1 MYILVLRNLILA
13 LSLLLAAGAG
23 AQTASPRTGSGGDLL
38 TRTGDQFGREG
49 RRLVDRSDDV
59 TTRHTTLGDVNGSLI
74 DRILDRD
81 LTRAQVMRIAS
92 AILVGIAVIATI
104 MTVAMPMLS
113 NDSLN
118 KRMKSVAS
126 ERERIRLRERERLNT
141 SASKVNLRLQPKAY
155 MKQVVEQF
163 NLAKWLGTDQAK
175 KQMMMAGYRGPQ
187 AEVGFLFFR
196 LVSPAASF
204 LFGLVYMFVL
214 SNFDWSLSIKW
225 AAVIGFAYIGLKA
238 PEIFLRNKIGK
249 RQQTMQAAFP
259 DALDL
264 LLICVESGMSI
275 EHACRRVAGEIGV
288 QSIPLAEEFTLMTAE
303 LSYLQN
309 RRDAYDNFAARTGI
323 DAARQISTV
332 LVQAEKYGTPLGTAL
347 RVVAQE
353 SRDNRLLLA
362 EKKAASLPPKLT
374 VPMIVFFLP
383 VLFACIITP
392 AVIQVMSQTSQ

>member
-1 MYILVLRNLILA
+1 MPILVFRTLIFV

-23 AQTASPRTGSGGDLL
+23 AQTTSPRTGSGDALL
-38 TRTGDQFGREG
+38 TRAGDQISRDGRQLVNPGDSNQSLTE
-49 RRLVDRSDDV
+49 RL
-59 TTRHTTLGDVNGSLI
+59 LNG
-74 DRILDRD
+74 D
-81 LTRAQVMRIAS
+81 LTRPQVMRLVS
-92 AILVGIAVIATI
+92 ALFIGVAVIATI

-113 NDSLN
+113 NDGLN

-126 ERERIRLRERERLNT
+126 ERERIRLRERERLNG
-141 SASKVNLRLQPKAY
+141 SANKVSLRLQPKAY
-155 MKQVVEQF
+155 MKQIVEQF

-175 KQMMMAGYRGPQ
+175 KQMLMAGYRGPQ

-204 LFGLVYMFVL
+204 LFGLLYVFVL
-214 SNFDWSLSIKW
+214 SNFDWSFSIKL
-225 AAVIGFAYIGLKA
+225 AAVIGCAYLGLKA
-238 PEIFLRNKIGK
+238 PEIFLRNKISK
-249 RQQTMQAAFP
+249 RQQSMQSAFP
-259 DALDL
+259 DSLDL

-275 EHACRRVAGEIGV
+275 EHACRKVASEIGV
-288 QSIPLAEEFTLMTAE
+288 QSIALAEEFTLMTAE